1 MVISGRWLGLV
12 VILLTAWLVLLYRTW
27 WKLLRTPP
35 PESER
40 RTTRDYLTISGIGSS
55 AVAVGVLLALHLS
68 WISVGISQHLGIAA
82 IKILSLLLF
91 WPTLAG
97 LVLSAAGAGRIRWL
111 GVGTSL
117 ITGLWWLS
125 LSVGAAIS
133 MGAPPI
139 VRHPTKFLIP
149 QGYVGWVKIEHGEG
163 GPPLEMS
170 NGIYI
175 CRIPTS
181 GILQT
186 SSMLEDGWAKDEYFY
201 YSEDGS
207 LRTLPDT
214 GWGGGGMIWGGNTE
228 FQLAGNGIRP
238 KRFSENFYVGREDQY
253 HKNVSRQTE
262 PTRSTST
269 R

>member
-1 MVISGRWLGLV
+1 MIVLA
-12 VILLTAWLVLLYRTW
+12 AWLVLIYRTW
-27 WKLLRTPP
+27 RKLLRTPP
-35 PESER
+35 PESEP

-55 AVAVGVLLALHLS
+55 AVAVGALLAFHLS

-82 IKILSLLLF
+82 IKIFFLLLF

-117 ITGLWWLS
+117 MAGLWWLS

-139 VRHPTKFLIP
+139 ARHPTKFLIP
-149 QGYVGWVKIEHGEG
+149 QGYVGWVKIEHGES
-163 GPPLEMS
+163 GPPLKMS
-170 NGIYI
+170 NGVYI

-181 GILQT
+181 GIFQT
-186 SSMLEDGWAKDEYFY
+186 SSLLEDGWAKDEYFY

-214 GWGGGGMIWGGNTE
+214 GWGGGGMIWGGNTK
-228 FQLAGNGIRP
+228 FQLTGNGIRP

-253 HKNVSRQTE
+253 HNKVSGQTE

>member
-1 MVISGRWLGLV
+1 MIISGRWLGLV
-12 VILLTAWLVLLYRTW
+12 VILLAAWLVLIYRTW

-35 PESER
+35 PEREA

-55 AVAVGVLLALHLS
+55 AVAVGALLALHLS

-97 LVLSAAGAGRIRWL
+97 LVLSAAGAGRVRWL

-139 VRHPTKFLIP
+139 ARHPTKFLIP
-149 QGYVGWVKIEHGEG
+149 QGYVGWVKIEHGES

-170 NGIYI
+170 NGVYI
-175 CRIPTS
+175 CRIPAS

-186 SSMLEDGWAKDEYFY
+186 SSLLEDGWAKDEYFY
-201 YSEDGS
+201 YAEDGS
-207 LRTLPDT
+207 LRTLPNT
-214 GWGGGGMIWGGNTE
+214 GWGGGGMIWGGNAE
-228 FQLAGNGIRP
+228 FQLTGNGIKP

-253 HKNVSRQTE
+253 HKNVSGQTE

-269 R
+269 Q